1 MEKDQERLKR
11 RPGSVGSAA
20 DHPGTGRTRSNAFI
34 PREYWTLDAEFQ
46 IHGEKKPLTAHFY
59 GKEKEKI
66 SLDSEKQLDEI
77 LKELE
82 GCSFSVAELK
92 KGERRR
98 KAPQP
103 FTTSTMQQE
112 AAKVLNFSTQ
122 KTMRLAQQ
130 LYEGH

>member
-20 DHPGTGRTRSNAFI
+20 DHRDREDEINAFI

-103 FTTSTMQQE
+103 FTTSPC
-112 AAKVLNFSTQ
+112 S
-122 KTMRLAQQ
+122 RRRPRC
-130 LYEGH
+130 